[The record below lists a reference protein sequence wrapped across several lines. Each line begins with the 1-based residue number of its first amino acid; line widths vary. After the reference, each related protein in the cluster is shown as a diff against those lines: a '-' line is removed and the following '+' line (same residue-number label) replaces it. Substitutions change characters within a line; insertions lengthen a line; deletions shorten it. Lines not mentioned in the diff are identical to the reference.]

1 MRALRFGTAGATALL
16 LALLLSSCSSGIQR
30 EADMD
35 VSPDDSQTYCEL
47 NVQKSPASIPGQT
60 VAILAPTDNF
70 VDFLTLV
77 TRSETEVKDS
87 LGGNLPEAQ
96 LEQAIGREFSVV
108 LADGRPRMLAKRS
121 VQPMGGSA
129 YDITSAVDS
138 TFGIFRQAN
147 KCAAGGLKRPQD
159 QVEAKEGSNILK
171 ALSIAADQL
180 TIDGPRKI
188 FILSNGIQTEGAIQ
202 MQDKGMFPKSE
213 ASAKLLAQGLNAI
226 GEIPDLN
233 GAEVYWY
240 GLGQVDGVNQEL
252 SEKSATSLEMFWR
265 QVIKY
270 ANGDLKEVCAQCGAG
285 NPHRLAIPV
294 PTFEVKTC
302 TLIKLYEE
310 DGVEFLPNS
319 ATFKNLA
326 KAKATAKKMSS
337 QFQSK
342 GCDEMTVTGF
352 AAAGVDKTA
361 YQKGKAKIDATNKKL
376 TKQRAAA
383 FASLVRAAGY
393 KGSISSAG
401 AGTCGTEWAGSGKA
415 DRDLQR
421 MCRRVEVSN

>member
-1 MRALRFGTAGATALL
+1 MKKLKFGIAAASALV
-16 LALLLSSCSSGIQR
+16 LALSLSSCAPETK

-35 VSPDDSQTYCEL
+35 VSQEDSRTYCEL
-47 NVQKSPASIPGQT
+47 NVQKSPVSIPAQT

-77 TRSETEVKDS
+77 TRSETEVINS
-87 LGGNLPEAQ
+87 LGGNLPDSQ
-96 LEQAIGREFSVV
+96 LEESIGREFSVV

-121 VQPMGGSA
+121 VQPLGESA
-129 YDITSAVDS
+129 YDIRDAVNG

-147 KCAAGGLKRPQD
+147 KCAAGGLKRPDD
-159 QVEAKEGSNILK
+159 QVETKEGSNILK

-180 TIDGPRKI
+180 TIDGPKKI
-188 FILSNGIQTEGAIQ
+188 FILSNGIQTEGAIE
-202 MQDKGMFPKSE
+202 MQEKGMFPKSE

-226 GEIPDLN
+226 GEIPDLQ
-233 GAEVYWY
+233 GAEVLWY

-252 SEKSATSLEMFWR
+252 SEKSAKSLESFWR

-285 NPHRLAIPV
+285 DPHRLAIPV

-319 ATFKNLA
+319 ATFKNLS
-326 KAKATAKKMSS
+326 KAKATAKNMST

-352 AAAGVDKTA
+352 AAAGVDKVD
-361 YQKGKAKIDATNKKL
+361 YQKGKTKIDSTNKKL
-376 TKQRAAA
+376 TKKRAAA

-393 KGSISSAG
+393 KGSISSTG
-401 AGTCGTEWAGSGKA
+401 AGTCGTEWTGAGKV
-415 DRDLQR
+415 DNDLQR

>member
-1 MRALRFGTAGATALL
+1 MKKLKFGIAAATALV
-16 LALLLSSCSSGIQR
+16 LALSLSSCAPETK

-35 VSPDDSQTYCEL
+35 VSQEDSRTYCEL
-47 NVQKSPASIPGQT
+47 NVQKSPVSIPAQT

-77 TRSETEVKDS
+77 TRSETEVINS
-87 LGGNLPEAQ
+87 LGGNLPDSQ
-96 LEQAIGREFSVV
+96 LEESIGREFSVV

-121 VQPMGGSA
+121 VQPLGESA
-129 YDITSAVDS
+129 YDIRDAVNG

-147 KCAAGGLKRPQD
+147 KCAAGGLKRPDD
-159 QVEAKEGSNILK
+159 QVETKEGSNILK

-180 TIDGPRKI
+180 TIDGPKKI
-188 FILSNGIQTEGAIQ
+188 FILSNGIQTEGAIE
-202 MQDKGMFPKSE
+202 MQEKGMFPKSD

-226 GEIPDLN
+226 GEIPDLQ
-233 GAEVYWY
+233 GAEVLWY

-252 SEKSATSLEMFWR
+252 SEKSAKSLESFWR
-265 QVIKY
+265 HVIKY
-270 ANGDLKEVCAQCGAG
+270 ANGELKEVCAQCGAG
-285 NPHRLAIPV
+285 DPHRLAIPV
-294 PTFEVKTC
+294 PSFEVKTC
-302 TLIKLYEE
+302 SLIKLYEE

-319 ATFKNLA
+319 ATFKNLS
-326 KAKATAKKMSS
+326 KAKATAKNMST

-352 AAAGVDKTA
+352 AAAGVDKVD
-361 YQKGKAKIDATNKKL
+361 YQKGKTKIDSTNKKL
-376 TKQRAAA
+376 TKKRAAA

>member
-1 MRALRFGTAGATALL
+1 MKKLKFGIAAATALV
-16 LALLLSSCSSGIQR
+16 LALSLSSCKVKTK

-35 VSPDDSQTYCEL
+35 VSQEDSRTYCVL
-47 NVQKSPASIPGQT
+47 NVQKSPVSIPAQT

-77 TRSETEVKDS
+77 TRSETEVINS
-87 LGGNLPEAQ
+87 LGGNLPDSE
-96 LEQAIGREFSVV
+96 LEESIGREFSVV

-121 VQPMGGSA
+121 VQPLGESA
-129 YDITSAVDS
+129 YDIRDAVNG

-147 KCAAGGLKRPQD
+147 KCAAGGLKRPDD
-159 QVEAKEGSNILK
+159 QVETKEGSNILK

-180 TIDGPRKI
+180 TINGPKKI
-188 FILSNGIQTEGAIQ
+188 FILSNGIQTEGAIA
-202 MQDKGMFPKSE
+202 MQDKGMFPKSD

-226 GEIPDLN
+226 GEIPDLQ
-233 GAEVYWY
+233 GAEVHWY

-252 SEKSATSLEMFWR
+252 SEKSAKSLESFWR
-265 QVIKY
+265 QVITY

-285 NPHRLAIPV
+285 DPHRLAIPV

-302 TLIKLYEE
+302 TLIKLYED

-326 KAKATAKKMSS
+326 KAKATAKNMST

-352 AAAGVDKTA
+352 AAAGVDKVD
-361 YQKGKAKIDATNKKL
+361 YQKAKTKIDSTNKKL
-376 TKQRAAA
+376 TKKRAAA

-401 AGTCGTEWAGSGKA
+401 AGTCGSEWTGAGKV
-415 DRDLQR
+415 DKDLQR

>member
-1 MRALRFGTAGATALL
+1 MKKLKFGIAAATALV
-16 LALLLSSCSSGIQR
+16 LALSLSSCAPETK

-35 VSPDDSQTYCEL
+35 VSQEDSRTYCEL
-47 NVQKSPASIPGQT
+47 NVQKSPVSIPAQT

-77 TRSETEVKDS
+77 TRSETEVINS
-87 LGGNLPEAQ
+87 LGGNLPDSQ
-96 LEQAIGREFSVV
+96 LEESIGREFSVV

-121 VQPMGGSA
+121 VQPLGESA
-129 YDITSAVDS
+129 YDIRDAVNG

-147 KCAAGGLKRPQD
+147 KCAAGGLKRPDD
-159 QVEAKEGSNILK
+159 QVETKEGSNILK

-180 TIDGPRKI
+180 TIDGPKKI
-188 FILSNGIQTEGAIQ
+188 FILSNGIQTEGAIE
-202 MQDKGMFPKSE
+202 MQEKGMFPKSD

-226 GEIPDLN
+226 GEIPDLQ
-233 GAEVYWY
+233 GAEVLWY

-252 SEKSATSLEMFWR
+252 SEKSAKSLESFWR
-265 QVIKY
+265 HVIKY
-270 ANGDLKEVCAQCGAG
+270 ANGELKEVCAQCGAG
-285 NPHRLAIPV
+285 DPHRLAIPV
-294 PTFEVKTC
+294 PSFEVKTC
-302 TLIKLYEE
+302 SLIKLYEE

-319 ATFKNLA
+319 ATFKNLS
-326 KAKATAKKMSS
+326 KAKATAKNMST

-352 AAAGVDKTA
+352 AAAGVDKVD
-361 YQKGKAKIDATNKKL
+361 YQKGKTKIDSTNKKL
-376 TKQRAAA
+376 TKKRAAA

-401 AGTCGTEWAGSGKA
+401 AGTCGTEWTGAGKV
-415 DRDLQR
+415 DNDLQR

>member
-1 MRALRFGTAGATALL
+1 MKKLKFGIAAATALV
-16 LALLLSSCSSGIQR
+16 LALSLSSCAPETK

-35 VSPDDSQTYCEL
+35 VSQEDSRTYCEL
-47 NVQKSPASIPGQT
+47 NVQKSPVSIPAQT

-77 TRSETEVKDS
+77 TRSETEVINS
-87 LGGNLPEAQ
+87 LGGNLPDSQ
-96 LEQAIGREFSVV
+96 LEESIGREFSVV

-121 VQPMGGSA
+121 VQPLGESA
-129 YDITSAVDS
+129 YDIRDAVNG

-147 KCAAGGLKRPQD
+147 KCAAGGLKRPDD
-159 QVEAKEGSNILK
+159 QVETKEGSNILK

-180 TIDGPRKI
+180 TIDGPKKI
-188 FILSNGIQTEGAIQ
+188 FILSNGIQTEGAIE
-202 MQDKGMFPKSE
+202 MQEKGMFPKSE

-226 GEIPDLN
+226 GEIPDLQ
-233 GAEVYWY
+233 GAEVLWY

-252 SEKSATSLEMFWR
+252 SEKSAKSLESFWR

-270 ANGDLKEVCAQCGAG
+270 ANGQLKEVCAQCGAG
-285 NPHRLAIPV
+285 DPHRLAIPV

-319 ATFKNLA
+319 ATFKNLS
-326 KAKATAKKMSS
+326 KAKATAKNMST

-352 AAAGVDKTA
+352 AAAGVDKVD
-361 YQKGKAKIDATNKKL
+361 YQKGKTKIDSTNKKL
-376 TKQRAAA
+376 TKKRAAA

-401 AGTCGTEWAGSGKA
+401 AGTCGTEWTGAGKV
-415 DRDLQR
+415 DNDLQR

>member
-1 MRALRFGTAGATALL
+1 MKSLKFGTAGALTLVV
-16 LALLLSSCSSGIQR
+16 ALLLSACSSGPKP
-30 EADMD
+30 EGMD
-35 VSPDDSQTYCEL
+35 VYLDDSQTYCEL
-47 NVQKSPASIPGQT
+47 NVQKSPVEIPAQT

-77 TRSETEVKDS
+77 TRSETEVKES
-87 LGGNLPEAQ
+87 LGGNLAETQ
-96 LEQAIGREFSVV
+96 LEEAIGREFSVV

-121 VQPMGGSA
+121 VQPLGESA

-159 QVEAKEGSNILK
+159 QVETEEGSNILK

-188 FILSNGIQTEGAIQ
+188 FILSNGIQTEGAIE
-202 MQDKGMFPKSE
+202 MQEKGMFPKSD
-213 ASAKLLAQGLNAI
+213 ASAKLLAQSLNGI
-226 GEIPDLN
+226 GEIPDLQ

-252 SEKSATSLEMFWR
+252 SEKSAKSLESFWR
-265 QVIKY
+265 QVIRY

-285 NPHRLAIPV
+285 DPHQFAIPV
-294 PTFEVKTC
+294 PSFEVKTC
-302 TLIKLYEE
+302 SLIKLYEE
-310 DGVEFLPNS
+310 DGVEFLPDS
-319 ATFKNLA
+319 ATFKNIK
-326 KAKATAKKMSS
+326 KAKATAKNMST
-337 QFQSK
+337 QFQSN

-352 AAAGVDKTA
+352 AAAGVDEKI
-361 YQKGKAKIDATNKKL
+361 YKEGKSKIDATNKKL
-376 TKQRAAA
+376 TKKRAAA

-401 AGTCGTEWAGSGKA
+401 AGTCGTEWTGAGKA
-415 DRDLQR
+415 DKDLQR

>member
-1 MRALRFGTAGATALL
+1 MKKLKYGVAGSTALV
-16 LALLLSSCSSGIQR
+16 LALLLSGCGP
-30 EADMD
+30 EKELDMD
-35 VSPDDSQTYCEL
+35 VSADDSQTYCDL
-47 NVQKSPASIPGQT
+47 NVQKSPVEIPAQT

-70 VDFLTLV
+70 VDFITLV
-77 TRSETEVKDS
+77 TRSETEVKES
-87 LGGNLPEAQ
+87 LGGNLASDD
-96 LEQAIGREFSVV
+96 LEEAIGREFSVV
-108 LADGRPRMLAKRS
+108 LADGRPQMLAKRS
-121 VQPMGGSA
+121 VQPLGESE

-159 QVEAKEGSNILK
+159 QVETKEGSNILK

-180 TIDGPRKI
+180 TIDGPKKI
-188 FILSNGIQTEGAIQ
+188 FILSNGIQTEGAIE
-202 MQDKGMFPKSE
+202 MQEKGMFPKSE

-226 GEIPDLN
+226 GEIPDLQ

-252 SEKSATSLEMFWR
+252 SEKSAKSLQSFWR
-265 QVIKY
+265 QVITY

-285 NPHRLAIPV
+285 DPHRLAIPV

-302 TLIKLYEE
+302 SLIKLYEE

-319 ATFKNLA
+319 ATFKNLS
-326 KAKATAKKMSS
+326 KAKTTAKNMST

-342 GCDEMTVTGF
+342 GCDEMTITGF
-352 AAAGVDKTA
+352 AAAGVDKVE
-361 YQKGKAKIDATNKKL
+361 YQKGKTRIDSTNKNL
-376 TKQRAAA
+376 TKKRAAA

-401 AGTCGTEWAGSGKA
+401 AGTCGTEWTGAGKV
-415 DRDLQR
+415 DKDLQR

>member
-1 MRALRFGTAGATALL
+1 MKKLKYGAAGAAALVL
-16 LALLLSSCSSGIQR
+16 TLLLSSCAPETK

-35 VSPDDSQTYCEL
+35 VSQEDSRTYCEL
-47 NVQKSPASIPGQT
+47 NVQKSPVSIPAQT

-77 TRSETEVKDS
+77 TRSETAVKES
-87 LGGNLPEAQ
+87 LGGNLASGD
-96 LEQAIGREFSVV
+96 LEEAIGREFSVV
-108 LADGRPRMLAKRS
+108 LADGRPQMLAKRS
-121 VQPMGGSA
+121 VQPLGESE

-159 QVEAKEGSNILK
+159 QVETKEGSNILK

-180 TIDGPRKI
+180 TIDGPKKI
-188 FILSNGIQTEGAIQ
+188 FILSNGIQTEGAIE
-202 MQDKGMFPKSE
+202 MQEKGMFPKSDS
-213 ASAKLLAQGLNAI
+213 SAKLLAQGLNAI
-226 GEIPDLN
+226 GEIPDLQ

-252 SEKSATSLEMFWR
+252 SEKSAKSLESFWR
-265 QVIKY
+265 YVIKY
-270 ANGDLKEVCAQCGAG
+270 ANGELKEVCAQCGAG
-285 NPHRLAIPV
+285 DPHRLAIPV

-310 DGVEFLPNS
+310 DGVEFLPDS
-319 ATFKNLA
+319 AIFKNLS
-326 KAKATAKKMSS
+326 KAKTTAKNMST

-352 AAAGVDKTA
+352 AAAGVDKVD
-361 YQKGKAKIDATNKKL
+361 YQKGKTKIDSTNKKL
-376 TKQRAAA
+376 TKKRAAA

-401 AGTCGTEWAGSGKA
+401 AGTCGTEWTGAGKV
-415 DRDLQR
+415 DKDLQR

>member
-1 MRALRFGTAGATALL
+1 MKKLKFGIAATSALV
-16 LALLLSSCSSGIQR
+16 LALSLSSCAPETK

-35 VSPDDSQTYCEL
+35 VSQEDSRTYCEL
-47 NVQKSPASIPGQT
+47 NVQKSPVSIPAQT

-77 TRSETEVKDS
+77 TRSETEVINS
-87 LGGNLPEAQ
+87 LGGNLPDPQ
-96 LEQAIGREFSVV
+96 LEESIGREFSVV

-121 VQPMGGSA
+121 VQPLGESA
-129 YDITSAVDS
+129 YDIRDAVNG

-147 KCAAGGLKRPQD
+147 KCAAGGLKRPDD
-159 QVEAKEGSNILK
+159 QVETKEGSNILK

-180 TIDGPRKI
+180 TIDGPKKI
-188 FILSNGIQTEGAIQ
+188 FILSNGIQTEGAIE
-202 MQDKGMFPKSE
+202 MQEKGMFPKSE

-226 GEIPDLN
+226 GEIPDLQ
-233 GAEVYWY
+233 GAEVLWY

-252 SEKSATSLEMFWR
+252 SEKSAKSLESFWR

-270 ANGDLKEVCAQCGAG
+270 ANGQLKEVCAQCGAG
-285 NPHRLAIPV
+285 DPHRLAIPV

-319 ATFKNLA
+319 ATFKNLS
-326 KAKATAKKMSS
+326 KAKATAKNMST

-352 AAAGVDKTA
+352 AAAGVDKVD
-361 YQKGKAKIDATNKKL
+361 YQKGKTKIDSTNKKL
-376 TKQRAAA
+376 TKKRAAA

-401 AGTCGTEWAGSGKA
+401 AGTCGTEWTGAGKV
-415 DRDLQR
+415 DNDLQR

>member
-1 MRALRFGTAGATALL
+1 MKKFKFGIAGVTALV
-16 LALLLSSCSSGIQR
+16 LALSLSSCAPETK

-35 VSPDDSQTYCEL
+35 VSQEDSRTYCEL
-47 NVQKSPASIPGQT
+47 NVQKSPVSIPAQT

-77 TRSETEVKDS
+77 TRSETEVINS
-87 LGGNLPEAQ
+87 LGGNLPDSQ
-96 LEQAIGREFSVV
+96 LEESIGREFSVV

-121 VQPMGGSA
+121 VQPLGESA
-129 YDITSAVDS
+129 YDIRDAVNG

-147 KCAAGGLKRPQD
+147 KCAAGGLKRPDD
-159 QVEAKEGSNILK
+159 QVETKEGSNILK

-180 TIDGPRKI
+180 TIDGPKKI
-188 FILSNGIQTEGAIQ
+188 FILSNGIQTEGAIE
-202 MQDKGMFPKSE
+202 MQEKGMFPKSDS
-213 ASAKLLAQGLNAI
+213 SAKLLAQGLNAI
-226 GEIPDLN
+226 GEIPDLQ
-233 GAEVYWY
+233 GAEVLWY

-252 SEKSATSLEMFWR
+252 SEKSAKSLESFWR
-265 QVIKY
+265 HVIKY
-270 ANGDLKEVCAQCGAG
+270 ANGELKEVCAQCGAG
-285 NPHRLAIPV
+285 DPHRLAIPV

-319 ATFKNLA
+319 ATFKNLS
-326 KAKATAKKMSS
+326 KAKATAKNMST

-352 AAAGVDKTA
+352 AAAGVDKVD
-361 YQKGKAKIDATNKKL
+361 YQKGKTKIDSTNKKL
-376 TKQRAAA
+376 TKKRAAA

-393 KGSISSAG
+393 MGSISSAG
-401 AGTCGTEWAGSGKA
+401 AGTCGTEWTGAGKV
-415 DRDLQR
+415 DNDLQR

>member
-1 MRALRFGTAGATALL
+1 MKRYQIGAIGL
-16 LALLLSSCSSGIQR
+16 LALTLSLALTSCSQEPKPEG
-30 EADMD
+30 MD
-35 VSPDDSQTYCEL
+35 VDLEDSQTYCDL
-47 NVQKSPASIPGQT
+47 NVQKSPVTIPAQS
-60 VAILAPTDNF
+60 VAILAPTNNF

-77 TRSETEVKDS
+77 TRAETEVKNS
-87 LGGNLPEAQ
+87 LGGNLAEDN
-96 LEQAIGREFSVV
+96 LEEAIGREFSVV
-108 LADGRPRMLAKRS
+108 LADGRARMLAKRS
-121 VQPMGGSA
+121 VQPLGESA

-159 QVEAKEGSNILK
+159 QVETKAGSDILK

-180 TIDGPRKI
+180 TIGGPRKI
-188 FILSNGIQTEGAIQ
+188 FILSNGIQTEGDIQ
-202 MQDKGMFPKSE
+202 MQDRGMFPKSD
-213 ASAKLLAQGLNAI
+213 ASARLLAKSLNGI
-226 GEIPDLN
+226 GAIPDLR

-252 SEKSATSLEMFWR
+252 SEKSSTALESFWR
-265 QVIKY
+265 QVVTY
-270 ANGDLKEVCAQCGAG
+270 ANGDLKEVCSQCGAG
-285 NPHRLAIPV
+285 DPHPLAIPV

-302 TLIKLYEE
+302 TLIRLYEE
-310 DGVEFLPNS
+310 DGVEFLPDS
-319 ATFKNLA
+319 ATFKDIS
-326 KAKATAKKMSS
+326 KAKSTANKMSS
-337 QFQSK
+337 QFESK

-352 AAAGVDKTA
+352 AAAGVDKA
-361 YQKGKAKIDATNKKL
+361 EYQMDKAKIDSTNKRL

>member
-1 MRALRFGTAGATALL
+1 MKKLKFGIAAATALV
-16 LALLLSSCSSGIQR
+16 LALSLSSCAPETK

-35 VSPDDSQTYCEL
+35 VSQEDSRTYCEL
-47 NVQKSPASIPGQT
+47 NVQKSPVSIPAQT

-77 TRSETEVKDS
+77 TRSETEVINS
-87 LGGNLPEAQ
+87 LGGNLPDSQ
-96 LEQAIGREFSVV
+96 LEESIGREFSVV

-121 VQPMGGSA
+121 VQPLGESA
-129 YDITSAVDS
+129 YDIRDAVNG

-147 KCAAGGLKRPQD
+147 KCAAGGLKRPDD
-159 QVEAKEGSNILK
+159 QVETKEGSNILK

-180 TIDGPRKI
+180 TIDGPKKI
-188 FILSNGIQTEGAIQ
+188 FILSNGIQTEGAIE
-202 MQDKGMFPKSE
+202 MQEKGMFPKSD

-226 GEIPDLN
+226 GEIPDLQ
-233 GAEVYWY
+233 GAEVLWY

-252 SEKSATSLEMFWR
+252 SEKSAKSLESFWR
-265 QVIKY
+265 HVIKY
-270 ANGDLKEVCAQCGAG
+270 ANGELKEVCAQCGAG
-285 NPHRLAIPV
+285 DPHRLAIPV
-294 PTFEVKTC
+294 PSFEVKTC
-302 TLIKLYEE
+302 SLIKLYEE

-319 ATFKNLA
+319 ATFKNLS
-326 KAKATAKKMSS
+326 KAKATAKNMST

-352 AAAGVDKTA
+352 AAAGVDKVD
-361 YQKGKAKIDATNKKL
+361 YQKGKTKIDSTNKKL
-376 TKQRAAA
+376 TKKRAAA

-401 AGTCGTEWAGSGKA
+401 AGTCGTEWTGAGKV
-415 DRDLQR
+415 DNDLQR
-421 MCRRVEVSN
+421 MCRRVEVTN

>member
-1 MRALRFGTAGATALL
+1 MKKFQLGAIGAIALVISIALTA
-16 LALLLSSCSSGIQR
+16 CSQEPKPEG
-30 EADMD
+30 MD
-35 VSPDDSQTYCEL
+35 VYLDDSQTYCEL
-47 NVQKSPASIPGQT
+47 NVQKSPVSIPAQS
-60 VAILAPTDNF
+60 VAILAPTNNF

-77 TRSETEVKDS
+77 TRSETEVKNS
-87 LGGNLPEAQ
+87 LGGNLSEDN
-96 LEQAIGREFSVV
+96 LEEAIGREFSVV

-121 VQPMGGSA
+121 VQPLGESA

-159 QVEAKEGSNILK
+159 QVETQEGSNILK

-188 FILSNGIQTEGAIQ
+188 FILSNGIQTEGAIK
-202 MQDKGMFPKSE
+202 MQTKGMFPKSD
-213 ASAKLLAQGLNAI
+213 ASARLLAKSLYGI
-226 GEIPDLN
+226 GEVPDLR

-252 SEKSATSLEMFWR
+252 SEKSAKSLESFWR
-265 QVIKY
+265 QIITY
-270 ANGDLKEVCAQCGAG
+270 AGGDLREVCAQCGAG
-285 NPHRLAIPV
+285 NPHPLAISV
-294 PTFEVKTC
+294 PSFEVKTC

-310 DGVEFLPNS
+310 DGVEFLPDS
-319 ATFKNLA
+319 ATFKDIS
-326 KAKATAKKMSS
+326 KAKTTAKKMSS
-337 QFQSK
+337 QFQSN

-352 AAAGVDKTA
+352 AAAGVDKTE
-361 YQKGKAKIDATNKKL
+361 YQEDKVEIDSTNKRL

-401 AGTCGTEWAGSGKA
+401 AGTCGTEWDGSGKA

>member
-1 MRALRFGTAGATALL
+1 MKKLKFGIAAATALV
-16 LALLLSSCSSGIQR
+16 LALSLSSCAPETK

-35 VSPDDSQTYCEL
+35 VSQEDSRTYCEL
-47 NVQKSPASIPGQT
+47 NVQKSPVSIPAQT

-77 TRSETEVKDS
+77 TRSETEVINS
-87 LGGNLPEAQ
+87 LGGNLPDSQ
-96 LEQAIGREFSVV
+96 LEESIGREFSVV

-121 VQPMGGSA
+121 VQPLGESA
-129 YDITSAVDS
+129 YDIRDAVNG

-147 KCAAGGLKRPQD
+147 KCAAGGLKRPDD
-159 QVEAKEGSNILK
+159 QVETKEGSNILK

-180 TIDGPRKI
+180 TIDGPKKI
-188 FILSNGIQTEGAIQ
+188 FILSNGIQTEGAIE
-202 MQDKGMFPKSE
+202 MQEKGMFPKSDV
-213 ASAKLLAQGLNAI
+213 SAKLLAQGLNAI
-226 GEIPDLN
+226 GEIPDLQ
-233 GAEVYWY
+233 GAEVLWY

-252 SEKSATSLEMFWR
+252 SEKSAKSLESFWR
-265 QVIKY
+265 HVIKY
-270 ANGDLKEVCAQCGAG
+270 ANGELKEVCAQCGAG
-285 NPHRLAIPV
+285 DPHRLAIPV
-294 PTFEVKTC
+294 PSFEVKTC
-302 TLIKLYEE
+302 SLIKLYEE

-319 ATFKNLA
+319 ATFKNLS
-326 KAKATAKKMSS
+326 KAKATAKNMST

-352 AAAGVDKTA
+352 AAAGVDKVD
-361 YQKGKAKIDATNKKL
+361 YQKGKTKIDSTNKKL
-376 TKQRAAA
+376 TQKRAAA

-401 AGTCGTEWAGSGKA
+401 AGTCGTEWTGAGKV
-415 DRDLQR
+415 DNDLQR

>member
-1 MRALRFGTAGATALL
+1 MKLKYGAAGAAALVFT
-16 LALLLSSCSSGIQR
+16 LLLSSCAPETK

-35 VSPDDSQTYCEL
+35 VSQEDSRTYCEL
-47 NVQKSPASIPGQT
+47 NVQKSPVSIPAQT

-77 TRSETEVKDS
+77 TRSETEVINS
-87 LGGNLPEAQ
+87 LGGNLPDSQ
-96 LEQAIGREFSVV
+96 LEESIGREFSVV

-121 VQPMGGSA
+121 VQPLGESA
-129 YDITSAVDS
+129 YDIRDAVNG

-147 KCAAGGLKRPQD
+147 KCAAGGLKRAD
-159 QVEAKEGSNILK
+159 DEVETKEGSNILK

-180 TIDGPRKI
+180 TIDGPKKI
-188 FILSNGIQTEGAIQ
+188 FILSNGIQTEGAIE
-202 MQDKGMFPKSE
+202 MQEKGMFPKSD
-213 ASAKLLAQGLNAI
+213 ASAKLLAQSLNGI
-226 GEIPDLN
+226 GEIPDLQ
-233 GAEVYWY
+233 GAEVHWY

-252 SEKSATSLEMFWR
+252 SEKSAKSLESFWR
-265 QVIKY
+265 QVITY

-285 NPHRLAIPV
+285 DPHRLAIPV

-319 ATFKNLA
+319 ATFKNLS
-326 KAKATAKKMSS
+326 KAKTTAKNMST

-352 AAAGVDKTA
+352 AAAGVDKVE
-361 YQKGKAKIDATNKKL
+361 YQKGKTKIDSTNKKL
-376 TKQRAAA
+376 TKKRAAA

-401 AGTCGTEWAGSGKA
+401 AGTCGTEWTGAGKV
-415 DRDLQR
+415 DKDLQR